1 MVALIFLYLQLSCPV
16 EKAEADM
23 SERPDPDYVEP
34 LPDDAESPAYQD
46 DEEEDDEYEG
56 NIKNP
61 FNDDKDF
68 PNPAKDI

>member
-1 MVALIFLYLQLSCPV
+1 
-16 EKAEADM
+16 M

-34 LPDDAESPAYQD
+34 LPDDAESPAYRDD
-46 DEEEDDEYEG
+46 DEEDQKSPGGGE
-56 NIKNP
+56 KNP

>member
-1 MVALIFLYLQLSCPV
+1 M
-16 EKAEADM
+16 EKSLEVDM

-34 LPDDAESPAYQD
+34 IPDDAESPAYRD
-46 DEEEDDEYEG
+46 DEEDEESPEG
-56 NIKNP
+56 GEKNP

>member
-1 MVALIFLYLQLSCPV
+1 
-16 EKAEADM
+16 M

-34 LPDDAESPAYQD
+34 LPDDAENPAYRD
-46 DEEEDDEYEG
+46 NEEDDEGSEG
-56 NIKNP
+56 VDKNP